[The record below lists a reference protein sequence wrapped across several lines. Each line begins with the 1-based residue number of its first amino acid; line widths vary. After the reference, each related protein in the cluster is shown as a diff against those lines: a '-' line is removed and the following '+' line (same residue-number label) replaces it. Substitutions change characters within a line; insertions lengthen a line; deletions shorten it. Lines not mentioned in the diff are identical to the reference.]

1 MSSRFS
7 IEAVFKG
14 TDQMS
19 RVMSRI
25 EGKSKGFSGALARD
39 FDGLGSRFN
48 KVGGQLADLAK
59 KAAVVGLAVGGAAVV
74 ALSHIGHTGAEF
86 EQKIT
91 DVGAVMGKTRSQI
104 GDLEKSAMS
113 LGVTT
118 QFSSSQVAEAMEFM
132 ARKGFDSQEILQG
145 IPGVL
150 NAVAASGQGMA
161 EVATVVGSSIR
172 GFGLEAK
179 EAGRVANILA
189 YTAEKTGATITDM
202 GSALA
207 IAAPTA
213 KTLGVS
219 IDDTAAAVGL
229 LQKMGLD
236 ASTAG
241 TATSV
246 MLAKLTKPS
255 KEAAQEMATL
265 GIKFGDAKGNML
277 PFNEVLGQLVKA
289 GDKAGGNMK
298 RMAFLA
304 ELVGLRG
311 DKAAIGLAD
320 MSKAGEFSKLV
331 DGIKNTGD
339 YAERVAKI
347 RMDTTGGSWKLL
359 TSTVEVLETKLFQ
372 LKSGALKDLINSMN
386 GWLGANQDKII
397 QGIGDAI
404 EKATP
409 IVTELA
415 SAFVE
420 GFNAIMP
427 AVKSF
432 ADFMF
437 NDFGTK
443 TQWLTVLKRGAE
455 ILGGLTVA
463 AFGVAAVL
471 AGALAVGFADIV
483 IAADWVVGAWNDLVG
498 RLGATVFFFEDWS
511 QDIAAKWRWLVG
523 EASAVAQAVIDGL
536 VGGLKN
542 GAAWVVDAAKNLGQG
557 ALDGIKSAL
566 HIHSPSR
573 AFADV
578 GVMSALGVAQ
588 GLTDGGTAA
597 VSASEALAGKI
608 VGALAI
614 KAPEPDMSSLANLG
628 EKLPSVNARSLG
640 SDVAPS
646 GALSV
651 GSDKLSSLWPG
662 TNENSDAPA
671 DRATAPAPQVA
682 APALSVAQAMS
693 SVQTNNASAE
703 VTVRAQPGTSAAVT
717 KQPKGNIGLR
727 VAPSGTP

>member
-1 MSSRFS
+1 MPRFS
-7 IEAVFKG
+7 IEAVFSG
-14 TDQMS
+14 TDKVS
-19 RVMSRI
+19 KIIDKI

-59 KAAVVGLAVGGAAVV
+59 KAAVVGLAVGGVAA
-74 ALSHIGHTGAEF
+74 IGLKHVIHTGAEF
-86 EQKIT
+86 EQSIT
-91 DVGAVMGKTRSQI
+91 NVGAVMGKTRSQI

-113 LGVTT
+113 LGVST
-118 QFSSSQVAEAMEFM
+118 QFSSSEVAEAMEFM
-132 ARKGFDSQEILQG
+132 ARKGFDSKEILQG

-219 IDDTAAAVGL
+219 IEDTAAAVGL
-229 LQKMGLD
+229 LQKMGID

-241 TATSV
+241 TATST
-246 MLAKLTKPS
+246 MLAKISHPS
-255 KEAAQEMATL
+255 SEAAAKMAAM
-265 GIKFGDAKGNML
+265 GIKFKDAKGDML
-277 PFNEVLGQLVKA
+277 SFRDVLGQFVKA
-289 GDKAGGNMK
+289 GDKAGGNMDK
-298 RMAFLA
+298 MSFFA

-311 DKAAIGLAD
+311 DKAALGLERMAK
-320 MSKAGEFSKLV
+320 SGEFDKLLSSL
-331 DGIKNTGD
+331 KNTGD
-339 YAERVAKI
+339 YAAKVAQI
-347 RMDTTGGSWKLL
+347 RLDTTQGSWKLL
-359 TSTVEVLETKLFQ
+359 LSTIEVVETKLFS
-372 LKSGALKDLINSMN
+372 LGGGAMRKVIDATNK
-386 GWLGANQDKII
+386 WLGANQDKII

-404 EKATP
+404 EAATP
-409 IVTELA
+409 IVSALA
-415 SAFVE
+415 SAFVD

-455 ILGGLTVA
+455 ILGGLTIA

-523 EASAVAQAVIDGL
+523 EAGAVAQAVIDGL
-536 VGGLKN
+536 INGFKN
-542 GAAWVVDAAKNLGQG
+542 GAAWVVDAARNLGQG

-628 EKLPSVNARSLG
+628 EKMPAINARPLG
-640 SDVAPS
+640 SDAAPF

-651 GSDKLSSLWPG
+651 GSDKLSSLWPD
-662 TNENSDAPA
+662 TNENSDAPP
-671 DRATAPAPQVA
+671 DRAPATPQLAPTEASLMRETISRQYNETK
-682 APALSVAQAMS
+682 S
-693 SVQTNNASAE
+693 SGEYVIRDETGRGRE
-703 VTVRAQPGTSAAVT
+703 KKPM
-717 KQPKGNIGLR
+717 KGVR
-727 VAPSGTP
+727 VAPSGSA